1 MAPLK
6 NHRKKPKIEAKLE
19 SFMAGINKIKNS
31 IISEGRSATR
41 GEETEIQ
48 ALRGH
53 IKNLEEIKK
62 VWLKPKKNDR

>member
-19 SFMAGINKIKNS
+19 SFMADINKIKNRV
-31 IISEGRSATR
+31 ISEGRKLTDQ
-41 GEETEIQ
+41 EEQEIQ
-48 ALRGH
+48 ALRGY

>member
-6 NHRKKPKIEAKLE
+6 NHRKKPRIESKLE
-19 SFMAGINKIKNS
+19 TFMADINRIKNA
-31 IISEGRSATR
+31 IISEGRKLTDQ
-41 GEETEIQ
+41 EEQEIQ
-48 ALRGH
+48 TLREH